1 MNHRL
6 LVLSSPLL
14 AALLVLAVA
23 APTLGQG
30 SAPDGFRSLF
40 NGEDLSGWNVPEGDG
55 GHWRVVDGVIDYD
68 ARSEAEGDRSLYT
81 EEEFGD
87 YVLLI
92 DWRLKTV
99 EPYTNPNVPII
110 RADGTHRRDQDGEV
124 ITMSVPDSD
133 SGILPRGHGKGQAN
147 IWNWPY
153 GSGEVYGY
161 RMDESQPKAVRAAAV
176 PRVNA
181 DRDVGEWN
189 RYRIRV
195 EGETMTV
202 HLNGRLVIDGIH
214 LSEIPDEG
222 PIGLQ
227 HHGSRENGEWV
238 SPPSLVQFRN
248 VYVRELD

>member
-1 MNHRL
+1 MIRRLHAITYGFLGLL
-6 LVLSSPLL
+6 LVLTVSMPAS
-14 AALLVLAVA
+14 AQDG
-23 APTLGQG
+23 APE
-30 SAPDGFRSLF
+30 GFRSLF
-40 NGEDLSGWNVPEGDG
+40 NGEDLSGWEIPEGDG
-55 GHWRVVDGVIDYD
+55 GHWQVIDGVIDYD
-68 ARSEAEGDRSLYT
+68 AQSEAEGDKSLYT

-110 RADGTHRRDQDGEV
+110 QSDGTHKLDQDGEPM
-124 ITMSVPDSD
+124 TMSVPDSD

-161 RMDESQPKAVRAAAV
+161 RMDESQPKAVRSAAV

-181 DRDVGEWN
+181 DNDIGEWN
-189 RYRIRV
+189 HYRIRV
-195 EGETMTV
+195 EGKTMTV
-202 HLNGRLVIDGIH
+202 YLNGELVIDGIYQ
-214 LSEIPDEG
+214 SEIPPEG

-227 HHGSRENGEWV
+227 HHGSMENGEWV
-238 SPPSLVQFRN
+238 SPPSLVQFKDI
-248 VYVRELD
+248 YIRELD